1 MIAIPAGSVK
11 SFSDLPSYED
21 IAWHLSGDV
30 GPVPPYGSG
39 DIPGSDTHSKL
50 SVHQADGNS
59 ELALI
64 GAMNGLDPTTVYTV
78 LVSKGYF
85 ATPVYWPG
93 LLTISLPSFT
103 FTTDRYG
110 SGIWHIQVSDTDFEG
125 PGTYAVSVWIN
136 SPGRTVLI
144 SNTFMIQVR

>member
-1 MIAIPAGSVK
+1 VIAIPAGSLK
-11 SFSDLPSYED
+11 SFSGLKAYED

-64 GAMNGLDPTTVYTV
+64 GAMNGLEPTTIYTV

-110 SGIWHIQVSDTDFEG
+110 TGIWHIQVSDTDFEG

>member
-1 MIAIPAGSVK
+1 MIAIPAGSIK
-11 SFSDLPSYED
+11 PYATLQSYED

-30 GPVPPYGSG
+30 GPVPPYGAG

-50 SVHQADGNS
+50 SVQQTDGNS

-64 GAMNGLDPTTVYTV
+64 GAMNGLDPNTVYTV

-85 ATPVYWPG
+85 ASPVYWPG
-93 LLTISLPSFT
+93 LLSISIPSFT
-103 FTTDRYG
+103 FTTNRYG
-110 SGIWHIQVSDTDFEG
+110 SGIWRIHVSDTDFDG

-144 SNTFMIQVR
+144 SNTFVIQVR